1 MDTTSRRIE
10 DDARAFNQ
18 VASLHGVTG
27 VTNDIR
33 VDEPR

>member
-1 MDTTSRRIE
+1 MSNPIE

-27 VTNDIR
+27 VTNDTR